1 MYCGSLES
9 HVIDSRPTEDG
20 SVIRRRRECDS
31 CSRRFTTYEKA
42 EKTPLLVIKNDGRRE
57 AFDVEKVRLGI
68 IKSCGKRPV
77 TAAQIDNVVRDIEA
91 DLYNLAKEEVQSETI
106 GQMVMDKLAQVDEVS
121 YVRFASVYRRFKD
134 IKAFQEALTQFCDK

>member
-1 MYCGSLES
+1 MYCGNVSS

-20 SVIRRRRECDS
+20 SVIRRRRECDA
-31 CSRRFTTYEKA
+31 CGRRFTTYEKA

-57 AFDVEKVRLGI
+57 AFDIEKVRLGI

-91 DLYNLAKEEVQSETI
+91 DLYNQMKEEVQSEQI
-106 GQMVMDKLAQVDEVS
+106 GQMVMDRLARVDEVS

-134 IKAFQEALTQFCDK
+134 IKAFQEALNQIIQE